1 MEVRAQSLSEIPG
14 PPSLPLVGTAPW
26 LAGREGVLQALL
38 GLAPKY
44 REQGLFRVVTPSG
57 QTPIFVVNVAQAE
70 PLFDERRFQKTLD
83 GPLVTIREFTGD
95 GLFTAAS
102 SEPSWGV
109 AHRVLS
115 PGFSS
120 EQMERYLPAM
130 HLVLEQLLDAWRGA
144 TGPVDVVGDM
154 TKLTLDTISLC
165 GFGYEFR
172 SFDRPAL
179 HPFLQALGRS
189 LQEAIDRLARPA
201 LLAPFFKAKVRRF
214 EDDRRQMFELVD
226 GVIASRKQTPRER
239 WPKDFLSLMLSQ
251 ADPKTGQ
258 HLSDENIRYQV
269 LTFLVAGHETTAGL
283 LSFALHQLA
292 TNAPLLQRVRAEVDE
307 VLGDATPTRAT
318 LLKLSLTMRTVSE
331 TLRLW
336 PTVPALAV
344 APLADEVVAGFA
356 VPAGRPVG
364 ILVSA
369 LHRDPT
375 VWRDPEVFDPDRFL
389 PEASRARSPAAYKPF
404 GNGSR
409 SCTGRM
415 FALLEATMALA
426 LVVRD
431 FEFTANGPLVI
442 APTTSPKPAGLTL
455 SLRRRSSAA

>member
-1 MEVRAQSLSEIPG
+1 MRTDALDLSTMPG
-14 PPSLPLVGTAPW
+14 PPALPLIGSAPW
-26 LAGREGVLQALL
+26 LAGKEGVVQALL

-44 REQGLFRVVTPSG
+44 RQTGVFRVATPSG
-57 QTPIFVVNVAQAE
+57 DAPILVINVAQAE
-70 PLFDERRFQKTLD
+70 AVFDERRFQKTLD
-83 GPLVTIREFTGD
+83 GPLLTIREFTGD
-95 GLFTAAS
+95 GLFTAYS
-102 SEPSWGV
+102 DEPSWGV

-130 HLVLEQLLDAWRGA
+130 HVVSEQLLATWRKA
-144 TGPVDVVGDM
+144 TAPVDVVSDM

-172 SFDRPAL
+172 SFESPAL
-179 HPFLQALGRS
+179 HPFLQALGRA
-189 LQEAIDRLARPA
+189 LQESTDRLSRPA
-201 LLAPFFKAKVRRF
+201 LLAPLFRGTLRRF

-226 GVIASRKQTPRER
+226 GVIARRKQTPRAE
-239 WPKDFLSLMLSQ
+239 WPKDFLSLMLSE

-258 HLSDENIRYQV
+258 LMSDENIRYQV

-283 LSFALHQLA
+283 LSFTLHQLA
-292 TNAPLLQRVRAEVDE
+292 TNAPLLARVRAEVDE
-307 VLGDATPTRAT
+307 VLGDGAPTRAT
-318 LLKLSLTMRTVSE
+318 LLKLSLTMRTLSE
-331 TLRLW
+331 SLRLW
-336 PTVPALAV
+336 PTVPVLTV
-344 APLADEVVAGFA
+344 APLADDVVAGFA

-364 ILVSA
+364 VLVGA
-369 LHRDPT
+369 LHRDPA
-375 VWRDPEVFDPDRFL
+375 VWPDPETFDPDRFL

-426 LVVRD
+426 LVVREFD
-431 FEFTANGPLVI
+431 FTANGPLAI
-442 APTTSPKPAGLTL
+442 APTTSPKPAGLKLT
-455 SLRRRSSAA
+455 LRRRAR